1 MLSRKPLS
9 GRGTWLRAA
18 PRFVFR
24 SDYSKCRVAD
34 VAVRIFVR
42 QMILSVEGFGRE
54 LKLSKFSNLN
64 AVAKREIYVVERI
77 TT

>member
-1 MLSRKPLS
+1 
-9 GRGTWLRAA
+9 
-18 PRFVFR
+18 
-24 SDYSKCRVAD
+24 
-34 VAVRIFVR
+34 
-42 QMILSVEGFGRE
+42 MILSVEGFGRE